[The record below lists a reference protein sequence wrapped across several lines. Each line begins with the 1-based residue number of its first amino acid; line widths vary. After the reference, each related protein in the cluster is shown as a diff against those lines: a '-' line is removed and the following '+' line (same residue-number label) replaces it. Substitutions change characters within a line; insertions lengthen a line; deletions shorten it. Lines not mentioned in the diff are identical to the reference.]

1 MTDEEFQRLKET
13 EKRHLRAKKRLR
25 ATLEHLKQRDE
36 VQGVVRRM
44 KQGAQR
50 LLAETESLVDRLRSA
65 VAEREARF
73 EVALDEEWV
82 EDEDLHEAEE
92 VLREER
98 AEQLVR
104 RMKAEE
110 AETSSTRPGTSLNAT
125 ESASS
130 TSGEE
135 TKSDHSSL
143 EGPDKTI
150 GRMSDLRTDED
161 S

>member
-13 EKRHLRAKKRLR
+13 EKRHLRAKKRLQ

-65 VAEREARF
+65 VAERGARF

-98 AEQLVR
+98 AEQLIR

-110 AETSSTRPGTSLNAT
+110 AETSSTRPGASLNAT

-130 TSGEE
+130 TSGKE
-135 TKSDHSSL
+135 TKSDNSSL

-150 GRMSDLRTDED
+150 GRMGDLRTDD
-161 S
+161 TS